1 MGTSSIWSVG
11 FYLSLFVLLIAL
23 SNLREVTGKE
33 LNETLEFQVGVV
45 LDFESQVGLVAE
57 ACMSIALSDFHSAN
71 PEHKTRLRLHK
82 RDSKDVVG
90 AASQVLDLMQNKEVI
105 AIIGPQRSTEATF
118 VIELGRKAQVPILS
132 FSATTLSIS
141 PTHNPYFIR
150 TGQNDSYQV
159 KAITSLIKGF
169 YWHEVVIIYEDTP
182 YGNGLVPYLTDSFHE
197 ANIRVPYKSALKE
210 NATDSSIWIELGKMK
225 ALQTR
230 VFLVHMTTSLG
241 SRLFA
246 LAHEAEMMCKGYAW
260 IITDGLSN
268 SLDDMHPDGIRSME
282 GVIGLRPYVPRS
294 DNLELLKTRWKR
306 HSKVSELNIFG
317 LWAYDTASA
326 LAKAIEAIGPVQ
338 ARFTKSN
345 DTWSGTEG
353 IQNLGISQT
362 GPKLLNKILHTK
374 FNGLSGE
381 FSLVNGHLKPAPFE
395 IFNMLGNGER
405 TIGYWTTENGITR
418 ELQKAVGLHAYS
430 DSAADLKTII
440 WPGDSTDKPLGNN
453 TPELTMRIGVPIRE
467 GLTEFVKRTLNA
479 TTGMF
484 QYEGFCIDIFKAAMR
499 LMPEP
504 YRFHYNFTSYDI
516 KNDTTDNYDVMLQQI
531 PNKAFDAV
539 VGDTS
544 IVASRWYVDFTL
556 PYSDS
561 GVSMIVPVKRS
572 QDIWIFI
579 RPFSWDL
586 WLTILAASV
595 ITGLMISFFEFR
607 AYTNQSRRM
616 GRRKQI
622 GMVLW
627 LPLSA
632 LYFAQRDSVVDGRS
646 RFVLVA
652 WYMLMMIILQSYSA
666 CLSSILTVQN
676 LKPPVVNMNNYYVG
690 YQEGSFVKDFLIQKL
705 QFDKSKLR
713 PYKSMQEY
721 HEALTRG
728 SRHDGIDAFFDEA
741 PYAKL
746 FLSKYCSKYMI
757 VGPSYKTDGWG
768 FAFPVGSLFV
778 SQLSKAIL
786 NVTQGPEMNVI
797 ENKYFGNYKEC
808 QNAAPSQSENYG
820 LKAYSFGG
828 LLIVTFGGVLVVALS
843 MLFAE
848 KVAESYLWG
857 LLIYKVK
864 HFGRNSS
871 NSQTS
876 IHPAPPQLQ
885 MSSQTD
891 QTPGPSSA
899 VSDDGNTVDA
909 EEQEAYAAQGV
920 IHPAQHGN

>member
-23 SNLREVTGKE
+23 SNFREVTGKE

-57 ACMSIALSDFHSAN
+57 ACMSIALFDFYSAN
-71 PEHKTRLRLHK
+71 PEHKTRLRLHT

-90 AASQVLDLMQNKEVI
+90 TASQVLDLMQNKEVI

-150 TGQNDSYQV
+150 TGQNDSSQV
-159 KAITSLIKGF
+159 KAITSLIRGF
-169 YWHEVVIIYEDTP
+169 NWHEVVIIYEDTP

-210 NATDSSIWIELGKMK
+210 NATDLSIRIELGKMK

-230 VFLVHMTTSLG
+230 VFLVHMTTFLG

-282 GVIGLRPYVPRS
+282 GVIGFRPYVPRS

-317 LWAYDTASA
+317 LRAYDTAWA
-326 LAKAIEAIGPVQ
+326 LAKAVEAIGPVQ

-345 DTWSGTEG
+345 DTRSGNEG
-353 IQNLGISQT
+353 IQNLGVSQT
-362 GPKLLNKILHTK
+362 GPKLLNKILQTK

-418 ELQKAVGLHAYS
+418 ELQTAVGLHAYS
-430 DSAADLKTII
+430 DSVADLKKII
-440 WPGDSTDKPLGNN
+440 WPGDSTDKPLGND
-453 TPELTMRIGVPIRE
+453 TPELTMRIGVPLKK
-467 GLTEFVKRTLNA
+467 GFTEFVKRTLNA
-479 TTGMF
+479 TTGRF
-484 QYEGFCIDIFKAAMR
+484 QYEGFCIDIFNAAMG

-504 YRFHYNFTSYDI
+504 YRFNYYFESYDI
-516 KNDTTDNYDVMLQQI
+516 KEDTTGNYDVMLQQI

-539 VGDTS
+539 VGDTT

-561 GVSMIVPVKRS
+561 GVSMVVPVKRN

-622 GMVLW
+622 DMVLW
-627 LPLSA
+627 LPLSS
-632 LYFAQRDSVVDGRS
+632 LYFAQRDAVVDGRS

-676 LKPPVVNMNNYYVG
+676 LNPLVVNVNSYYVG
-690 YQEGSFVKDFLIQKL
+690 YQEGSYVKDFLIQKL
-705 QFDKSKLR
+705 HFDESKLR
-713 PYKSMQEY
+713 PYKTVQEY

-728 SRHDGIDAFFDEA
+728 SRHDGIAAFFDET
-741 PYAKL
+741 PYIKL

-757 VGPSYKTDGWG
+757 VGPSYRTDGFG
-768 FAFPVGSLFV
+768 FAFPVGSPFV

-786 NVTQGPEMNVI
+786 NVTQGPQMNVI
-797 ENKYFGNYKEC
+797 ENAYFGDYKEC
-808 QNAAPSQSENYG
+808 QNAAASQSENYG

-828 LLIVTFGGVLVVALS
+828 LLIVTFGGVLTVALS

-891 QTPGPSSA
+891 QTPRPSSA

>member
-82 RDSKDVVG
+82 RASKDVVG

-150 TGQNDSYQV
+150 TGQNNSYQV

-169 YWHEVVIIYEDTP
+169 YWHEVVIIYENTP

-210 NATDSSIWIELGKMK
+210 HATDSSIRIELGKMK
-225 ALQTR
+225 TLQTR
-230 VFLVHMTTSLG
+230 VFLVHMTASLG

-246 LAHEAEMMCKGYAW
+246 FAHEAEMMCKGYAW

-268 SLDDMHPDGIRSME
+268 SLNDMHPDGIRSVE

-294 DNLELLKTRWKR
+294 DNLDLLKTRLKR
-306 HSKVSELNIFG
+306 QIKVSELNIFG
-317 LWAYDTASA
+317 LWAYDTAWA
-326 LAKAIEAIGPVQ
+326 LAKAVEAIGHQVQ

-345 DTWSGTEG
+345 DTRSGSEG
-353 IQNLGISQT
+353 IQILGVSQT
-362 GPKLLNKILHTK
+362 GPKLLNKILQTK

-395 IFNMLGNGER
+395 IFNILGNGER

-430 DSAADLKTII
+430 DSVADLRKII
-440 WPGDSTDKPLGNN
+440 WPGDSTDKPLGK
-453 TPELTMRIGVPIRE
+453 TMRIGVPFKK
-467 GLTEFVKRTLNA
+467 GFTEFVNRTLNA
-479 TTGMF
+479 TTGGF
-484 QYEGFCIDIFKAAMR
+484 QYEGFCIDIFNAAMS

-504 YRFHYNFTSYDI
+504 YQFNYSFESYDI
-516 KNDTTDNYDVMLQQI
+516 KKDTTDDYDVMLQQI
-531 PNKAFDAV
+531 RNKTYDAV
-539 VGDTS
+539 VGDTT

-561 GVSMIVPVKRS
+561 GVSMVVPVKRS
-572 QDIWIFI
+572 QDIWIFV

-595 ITGLMISFFEFR
+595 VTGLMISFFEFR

-622 GMVLW
+622 DMVLW
-627 LPLSA
+627 LPLSS

-676 LKPPVVNMNNYYVG
+676 LNPFVANVNSYSVG
-690 YQEGSFVKDFLIQKL
+690 YQEGSFVKDFLIQTL
-705 QFDKSKLR
+705 HFDESKLR
-713 PYKSMQEY
+713 PYKTMQEY
-721 HEALTRG
+721 HEALTNG
-728 SRHDGIDAFFDEA
+728 SRHDGIAAFFDET
-741 PYAKL
+741 PYIKL
-746 FLSKYCSKYMI
+746 FLSKYCSKYKI
-757 VGPSYKTDGWG
+757 VGPSYKTDGFG
-768 FAFPVGSLFV
+768 FAFPVGSPFV

-786 NVTQGPEMNVI
+786 NVTQGPQMNVI

-808 QNAAPSQSENYG
+808 QNAAALQSENYG

-885 MSSQTD
+885 MISQTD
-891 QTPGPSSA
+891 QTPRPSSA

>member
-23 SNLREVTGKE
+23 SNLREVAGKE

-82 RDSKDVVG
+82 RASKDVVG

-150 TGQNDSYQV
+150 TGQNNSYQV

-169 YWHEVVIIYEDTP
+169 YWHEVVIIYENTP

-210 NATDSSIWIELGKMK
+210 HATDSSIRIELGKMK
-225 ALQTR
+225 TLQTR
-230 VFLVHMTTSLG
+230 VFLVHMTASLG

-246 LAHEAEMMCKGYAW
+246 FAHEAEMMCKGYAW

-268 SLDDMHPDGIRSME
+268 SLDDMHPDGIRSVE

-294 DNLELLKTRWKR
+294 DNLELLKTRLKR
-306 HSKVSELNIFG
+306 QIKVSELNIFG
-317 LWAYDTASA
+317 LWAYDTAWA
-326 LAKAIEAIGPVQ
+326 LAKAVEAIGQQVQ

-345 DTWSGTEG
+345 DTRSGSEG
-353 IQNLGISQT
+353 IQILGVSQT
-362 GPKLLNKILHTK
+362 GPKLINKILQTK

-395 IFNMLGNGER
+395 IFNILGNGER

-430 DSAADLKTII
+430 DSVADLRKII
-440 WPGDSTDKPLGNN
+440 WPGDSTDKPLGK
-453 TPELTMRIGVPIRE
+453 TMRIGVPFKK
-467 GLTEFVKRTLNA
+467 GFTEFVNRTLNA
-479 TTGMF
+479 TTGGF
-484 QYEGFCIDIFKAAMR
+484 QYEGFCIDIFNAAMS

-504 YRFHYNFTSYDI
+504 YQFNYSFESYDI
-516 KNDTTDNYDVMLQQI
+516 KKDTTDDYDVMLQQI
-531 PNKAFDAV
+531 RNKTYDAV
-539 VGDTS
+539 VGDTT

-561 GVSMIVPVKRS
+561 GVSMVVPVKRS
-572 QDIWIFI
+572 QDIWIFV

-595 ITGLMISFFEFR
+595 VTGLMISFFEFR

-622 GMVLW
+622 DMVLW
-627 LPLSA
+627 LPLSS

-676 LKPPVVNMNNYYVG
+676 LNPFVANVNSYSVG
-690 YQEGSFVKDFLIQKL
+690 YQEGSFVKDFLIQTL
-705 QFDKSKLR
+705 HFDESKLR
-713 PYKSMQEY
+713 PYKTMQEY
-721 HEALTRG
+721 HEALTNG
-728 SRHDGIDAFFDEA
+728 SRHDGIAAFFDET
-741 PYAKL
+741 PYIKL
-746 FLSKYCSKYMI
+746 FLSKYCSKYKI
-757 VGPSYKTDGWG
+757 VGPSYKTDGFG
-768 FAFPVGSLFV
+768 FAFPVGSPFV

-786 NVTQGPEMNVI
+786 NVTQGPQMNVI

-808 QNAAPSQSENYG
+808 QNAAALQSENYG

>member
-82 RDSKDVVG
+82 KASKDVVG

-150 TGQNDSYQV
+150 TGQNNSYQV

-169 YWHEVVIIYEDTP
+169 YWHEVVIIYENTP

-210 NATDSSIWIELGKMK
+210 HATDSSIRIELGKMK
-225 ALQTR
+225 TLQTR
-230 VFLVHMTTSLG
+230 VFLVHMTASLG

-246 LAHEAEMMCKGYAW
+246 FAHEAEMMCKGYAW

-268 SLDDMHPDGIRSME
+268 SLDDMHPDGIRSVE

-294 DNLELLKTRWKR
+294 DNLELLKTRLKR
-306 HSKVSELNIFG
+306 QIKVSELNIFG
-317 LWAYDTASA
+317 LWAYDTAWA
-326 LAKAIEAIGPVQ
+326 LAKAVEAIGQQVQ

-345 DTWSGTEG
+345 DTRSGSEG
-353 IQNLGISQT
+353 IQILGVSQT
-362 GPKLLNKILHTK
+362 GPKLLNKILQTK

-395 IFNMLGNGER
+395 IFNILGNGER

-430 DSAADLKTII
+430 DSVADLRKII
-440 WPGDSTDKPLGNN
+440 WPGDSTDKPLGK
-453 TPELTMRIGVPIRE
+453 TMRIGVPFKK
-467 GLTEFVKRTLNA
+467 GFTEFVNRTLNA
-479 TTGMF
+479 TTGGF
-484 QYEGFCIDIFKAAMR
+484 QYEGFCIDIFNAAMS

-504 YRFHYNFTSYDI
+504 YQFNYSFESYDI
-516 KNDTTDNYDVMLQQI
+516 KKDTTDDYDVMLQQI
-531 PNKAFDAV
+531 RNKTYDAV
-539 VGDTS
+539 VGDTT

-561 GVSMIVPVKRS
+561 GVSMVVPVKRS
-572 QDIWIFI
+572 QDIWIFV

-595 ITGLMISFFEFR
+595 VTGLMISFFEFR

-622 GMVLW
+622 DMVLW
-627 LPLSA
+627 LPLSS

-676 LKPPVVNMNNYYVG
+676 LNPFVANVNSYSVG
-690 YQEGSFVKDFLIQKL
+690 YQEGSFVKDFLIQTL
-705 QFDKSKLR
+705 HFDESKLR
-713 PYKSMQEY
+713 PYKTMQEY
-721 HEALTRG
+721 HEALTNG
-728 SRHDGIDAFFDEA
+728 SRHDGIAAFFDET
-741 PYAKL
+741 PYIKL
-746 FLSKYCSKYMI
+746 FLSKYCSKYKI
-757 VGPSYKTDGWG
+757 VGPSYKTDGFG
-768 FAFPVGSLFV
+768 FAFPVGSPFV

-786 NVTQGPEMNVI
+786 NVTQGPQMNVI

-808 QNAAPSQSENYG
+808 QNAAASQSENYG